1 MSTVRRVLLPD
12 LDGELFVATEVLD
25 DVLALLATWA
35 EDDPEIGLPAVLDR
49 RAADAV
55 SDIRLAIART
65 PAVVLYGPDGD
76 YEHQPLRLVD
86 VDEMAVAG
94 FGAAVAAL
102 AAVVHGPGAGHLAEL
117 VSDIADER
125 RTTPAAIVEL
135 AARFH
140 GMLELDWT
148 DDQRL
153 IATRLGTATDTRVV
167 LTDTEEA
174 AYRRLRD
181 RWVAMWHDYDPLAR
195 WTY

>member
-12 LDGELFVATEVLD
+12 LDGELFAATEVLD
-25 DVLALLATWA
+25 EVLALFAAWA
-35 EDDPEIGLPAVLDR
+35 EDDPEIGLPVELDR

-55 SDIRLAIART
+55 TDIRMTIART
-65 PAVVLYGPDGD
+65 PAVTVYGPDGD
-76 YEHQPLRLVD
+76 YEHEPLRLVD
-86 VDEMAVAG
+86 LPEMAVAT

-102 AAVVHGPGAGHLAEL
+102 AVVVHGPGAGHLAEL
-117 VSDIADER
+117 VGDIADER
-125 RTTPAAIVEL
+125 GSPPAAMVEL

-140 GMLELDWT
+140 GMLDLDCT

-153 IATRLGTATDTRVV
+153 IAARIEPDAGDRVV

-181 RWVAMWHDYDPLAR
+181 RWVAMWHDYDALAR